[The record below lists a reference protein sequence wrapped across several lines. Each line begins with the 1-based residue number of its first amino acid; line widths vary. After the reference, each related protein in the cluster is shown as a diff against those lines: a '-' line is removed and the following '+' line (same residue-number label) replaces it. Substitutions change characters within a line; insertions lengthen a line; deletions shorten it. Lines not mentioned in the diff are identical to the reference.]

1 MCMVYENL
9 RSAKVSKSF
18 PRRALTGKLIEDTFF
33 HFEIKN
39 GFYLYVY
46 RKNNQGQPFFKIIL
60 ATPITRKW
68 DIKTHTYTSFK
79 GPKTSKLDVKLLVKS
94 HK

>member
-18 PRRALTGKLIEDTFF
+18 PRRALTGKLIEDTFL

-46 RKNNQGQPFFKIIL
+46 RKNNQGQPFFQNHSGYTYYQEMGHKNTHIYII
-60 ATPITRKW
+60 
-68 DIKTHTYTSFK
+68 
-79 GPKTSKLDVKLLVKS
+79 
-94 HK
+94 